1 VRVAQFANVARSLR
15 LGAQGRLVIPA
26 ELRRLL
32 ALRPGDTVI
41 AWVDGDRLVLRPRRA
56 VEEELWGLFDG
67 IQGSLADELIRERR
81 EEARLPVQPADRA

>member
-1 VRVAQFANVARSLR
+1 M
-15 LGAQGRLVIPA
+15 VIPA

-41 AWVDGDRLVLRPRRA
+41 AWVEGDRLVLCPRRA

-81 EEARLPVQPADRA
+81 EQARHPVPTTDRA